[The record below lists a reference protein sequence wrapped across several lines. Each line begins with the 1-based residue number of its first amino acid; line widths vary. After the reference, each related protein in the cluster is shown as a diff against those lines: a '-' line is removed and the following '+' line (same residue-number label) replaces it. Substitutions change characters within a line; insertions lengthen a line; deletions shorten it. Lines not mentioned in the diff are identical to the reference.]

1 METET
6 RVGVSEEEERERKSR
21 WFQLSEVQQDELR
34 SMRKRHRT
42 ENKQRKILRMDH
54 EARKGRE
61 ERREGK
67 RERREGKEGVREVI
81 TCKAWNQ
88 GRGKKER
95 GGERRGGS

>member
-1 METET
+1 MEPET

-54 EARKGRE
+54 EARRGRE
-61 ERREGK
+61 EREERGK
-67 RERREGKEGVREVI
+67 GRGERGRRECGK
-81 TCKAWNQ
+81 
-88 GRGKKER
+88 
-95 GGERRGGS
+95 